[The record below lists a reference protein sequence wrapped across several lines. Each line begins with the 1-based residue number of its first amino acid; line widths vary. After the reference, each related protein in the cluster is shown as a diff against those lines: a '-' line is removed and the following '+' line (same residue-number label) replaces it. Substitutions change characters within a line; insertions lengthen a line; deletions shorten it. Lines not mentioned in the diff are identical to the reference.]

1 MSYLAKNIRFHFFG
15 CTLEASG
22 AGYRVRQ
29 PIPYL
34 GRTLDFERRDEG
46 VTYYRRR
53 SSFIATSITKDSGG
67 SLVVNGGTL
76 ADIASGMTLTNGFGA
91 TVSAADGALSSAL
104 VEEQNGV
111 FSFYVPDPITVQ
123 VLTDAYL
130 GPDGSPITTSMA
142 VTFIP
147 YLWTLYRTQ
156 PNSTP
161 IYQYYHEPTSPVLN
175 TIPTVDTARG
185 DVFGIHN
192 VDAFYGGG
200 LVEAPNYYTAYVRPF
215 PSGRATA
222 PSGSARNIETI
233 YGYGPLNS
241 NQTIVWST
249 TAQSIA
255 GWLQMYQYPNRPSWP
270 GDLCHAETVYN

>member
-1 MSYLAKNIRFHFFG
+1 MSFLAKNIRFRFFG

-34 GRTLDFERRDEG
+34 GRTLDFERREEG

-76 ADIASGMTLTNGFGA
+76 ADIASGMTLTNGFGS

-156 PNSTP
+156 PVSTP
-161 IYQYYHEPTSPVLN
+161 DYRYYYEPTSPVLN

-185 DVFGIHN
+185 DVFGVHN
-192 VDAFYGGG
+192 VDSFIGGE
-200 LVEAPNYYTAYVRPF
+200 LVDAPKYYTAAVIPF

-233 YGYGPLNS
+233 YGYGPQNI
-241 NQTIVWST
+241 NQPVVWST
-249 TAQSIA
+249 TAADVA
-255 GWLQMYQYPNRPSWP
+255 GWLQLFQYPNRPVW
-270 GDLCHAETVYN
+270 GGIYHAETVYS

>member
-1 MSYLAKNIRFHFFG
+1 MSYLAKNIRFRFFG

-29 PIPYL
+29 TIPYL
-34 GRTLDFERRDEG
+34 GRTLDFERREEG

-76 ADIASGMTLTNGFGA
+76 ADIASGMTLTNGFGS

-147 YLWTLYRTQ
+147 YLWTLYRTG
-156 PNSTP
+156 SSSRV
-161 IYQYYHEPTSPVLN
+161 YYDYVFEPTSPVLN

-185 DVFGIHN
+185 DVFGVHN
-192 VDAFYGGG
+192 VDSFIGGE
-200 LVEAPNYYTAYVRPF
+200 LADAPNYYTAAVIPF

-222 PSGSARNIETI
+222 PSVSARNIETI
-233 YGYGPLNS
+233 YGYGPQNI
-241 NQTIVWST
+241 NQPVVWST
-249 TAQSIA
+249 TAADVA
-255 GWLQMYQYPNRPSWP
+255 GWLQLFQYPNRPVW
-270 GDLCHAETVYN
+270 GGNYHAETVYS

>member
-1 MSYLAKNIRFHFFG
+1 MSYLAKNIRFRFFG

-76 ADIASGMTLTNGFGA
+76 ADIASGMTLTNGFGS

-147 YLWTLYRTQ
+147 YLWTLYRTGSSS
-156 PNSTP
+156 PN
-161 IYQYYHEPTSPVLN
+161 YRYYYEPTSPVLN

-185 DVFGIHN
+185 DVFGVHN
-192 VDAFYGGG
+192 VDSFIGGA
-200 LVEAPNYYTAYVRPF
+200 LVDAPNYYTAAVIPF

-233 YGYGPLNS
+233 YGYGPQNI
-241 NQTIVWST
+241 NQPVVWST
-249 TAQSIA
+249 TAADVA
-255 GWLQMYQYPNRPSWP
+255 GWLQLFQYPNRPVW
-270 GDLCHAETVYN
+270 GGIYHAETVYS